1 MKIALNYD
9 VNTGQITDDSG
20 IIIISYMGLQ
30 NNEIKESKVS
40 TNVTDLVKLK
50 DAGFTAEEI
59 ISLSS
64 REII

>member
-20 IIIISYMGLQ
+20 IIIMSYMGLQ